1 MCVSL
6 ILSRSIDMLLDFSDK
21 LQTNVYTLGHTY
33 LRLCQKLSMDVP
45 VIDPTLYIPRFAAK
59 VPY

>member
-1 MCVSL
+1 
-6 ILSRSIDMLLDFSDK
+6 MLLDFSDK